1 MQGGWGI
8 TPQAR
13 GAKPSQIRAHAG
25 GKVRIGAQEGT
36 GRWFANRKVSPVSA
50 RQEEAMPL
58 YAYRC
63 LQCGET
69 FEQVEHIAEHDER
82 THPKCP
88 RCEGEKVVQVF
99 APFFPQTAK
108 KS

>member
-1 MQGGWGI
+1 ML
-8 TPQAR
+8 AR
-13 GAKPSQIRAHAG
+13 SSALAG
-25 GKVRIGAQEGT
+25 GLPPAMHSPDLGAQEG
-36 GRWFANRKVSPVSA
+36 
-50 RQEEAMPL
+50 AMPL